1 MHYNDYNNDVY
12 VIIIVNESF
21 EFQYFDR
28 KNMIFL
34 ANIIKQGKLLLK
46 KENKGIDED
55 NIVQLDLQ
63 RNDFGSLDIKNK
75 TSRCLLFKS
84 R

>member
-34 ANIIKQGKLLLK
+34 ANMVKQGKLLRK
-46 KENKGIDED
+46 KENKSIDGD

-63 RNDFGSLDIKNK
+63 RNDFGSFDIKYK
-75 TSRCLLFKS
+75 TPRCLLFKS